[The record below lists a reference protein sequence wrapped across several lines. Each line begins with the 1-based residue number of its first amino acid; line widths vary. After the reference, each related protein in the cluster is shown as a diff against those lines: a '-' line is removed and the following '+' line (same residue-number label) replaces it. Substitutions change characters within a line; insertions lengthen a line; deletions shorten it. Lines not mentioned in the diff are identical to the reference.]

1 MREKRMKLTT
11 ARRKFK
17 NQWMAFK
24 IRREKPVVEGEVV
37 GTAKTRAAI
46 FDLVDKQ
53 NASSLYITFNG
64 PVIPRGMGFFF

>member
-1 MREKRMKLTT
+1 MKLTT

-24 IRREKPVVEGEVV
+24 IQREKPVVEGVV
-37 GTAKTRAAI
+37 LGTAKTKDAI
-46 FDLVDKQ
+46 LDFADREHLNDIY
-53 NASSLYITFNG
+53 LTFNG